1 MRPAVTTALCG
12 SLFLILGAGAAQA
25 LEATMQLATP
35 EGPGATIGTVEIT
48 GGPDGTVFKPE
59 LKDLPPG
66 EHGFHVHAK
75 GSCAPGQQDG
85 KTVPALAAG
94 GHWDPDKTGRHEGPD
109 GKGHLGDLP
118 VLVVAADGT
127 ATEAVTAPRITDP
140 SRLKGLALM
149 IHAGGDNY
157 SDQPKA
163 LGGGGAR
170 LACGIIE

>member
-1 MRPAVTTALCG
+1 MRRAAARRASRTARRCRRSRPAATGIPTRPAVT
-12 SLFLILGAGAAQA
+12 
-25 LEATMQLATP
+25 
-35 EGPGATIGTVEIT
+35 
-48 GGPDGTVFKPE
+48 
-59 LKDLPPG
+59 
-66 EHGFHVHAK
+66 
-75 GSCAPGQQDG
+75 
-85 KTVPALAAG
+85 
-94 GHWDPDKTGRHEGPD
+94 RGPD

-140 SRLKGLALM
+140 SRLEGLALM